1 MMHLTR
7 QLSAVIVLAISSN
20 WALAKTDPECLKHL
34 GGGFSDA
41 QCFAGLQA
49 DMVEE
54 NKLLYKKI
62 RSKIPAGNGHAEVL
76 DAYMVAQDDGVK
88 FCELQRDAGAGWET
102 NPDGSMYPALYQ
114 QCVFDLRKV
123 QNKFLTDLLTMA
135 NW

>member
-1 MMHLTR
+1 MHLTR
-7 QLSAVIVLAISSN
+7 QLFAIMVLVLSSDL
-20 WALAKTDPECLKHL
+20 ALAKTNPECLKHL

-49 DMVEE
+49 EVAEE
-54 NKLLYKKI
+54 NKLLYRKI
-62 RSKIPAGNGHAEVL
+62 RSKIPASNEHAAVL
-76 DAYMVAQDDGVK
+76 DAYMAAQDDGVK

-114 QCVFDLRKV
+114 QCIFELRKI

>member
-7 QLSAVIVLAISSN
+7 QLSAVIVLAISSH

-49 DMVEE
+49 DMIEE

-76 DAYMVAQDDGVK
+76 DAYMAAQDDGVK